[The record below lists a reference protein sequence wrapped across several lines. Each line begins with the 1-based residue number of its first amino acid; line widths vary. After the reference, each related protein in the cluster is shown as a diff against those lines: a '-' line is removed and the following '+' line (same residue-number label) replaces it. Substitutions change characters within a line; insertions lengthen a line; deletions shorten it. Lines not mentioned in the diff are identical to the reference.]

1 MKKAGIF
8 FVVLLLVSVLVG
20 CKTKQSIVEN
30 VRNVHDTAYIKQDS
44 IVYRYVTLNGID
56 EETTATW
63 VSKDTVH
70 NVDTVYKYRKRTYK
84 AESSE
89 NTTAQKVASMM
100 KQSKDTTATKK
111 TTGSVAKN
119 TGTRSKHS
127 VLSDIWFMLCG
138 YIIGYIVGTIL
149 YPDDKFIK
157 WVKKVINWVKMGKR
171 TQL

>member
-1 MKKAGIF
+1 MKKTGIF

-89 NTTAQKVASMM
+89 NTTAHKEASMM

-119 TGTRSKHS
+119 TGSKHKKGA
-127 VLSDIWFMLCG
+127 VWWLLVGFF
-138 YIIGYIVGTIL
+138 IGIL
-149 YPDDKFIK
+149 VDNNLPKILK
-157 WVKKVINWVKMGKR
+157 WVKKVING
-171 TQL
+171 